1 MLSPIDSFTNK
12 IKTFFQKFWLFFIA
26 FGGVVTYFFINRKKP
41 IDNLADEVKASGDQF
56 ANDVDTVRQNE
67 QRDLAQESQAHKER
81 TEAIKKKY
89 EAEKE
94 KLDEET
100 KDKAEKLFE
109 LHKDDPQALAEELS
123 KVTGFRVIL
132 PED

>member
-1 MLSPIDSFTNK
+1 MLF
-12 IKTFFQKFWLFFIA
+12 LVA
-26 FGGVVTYFFINRKKP
+26 FGGIFYFFINRKKP
-41 IDNLADEVKASGDQF
+41 SDSLADDIKTSGNQF
-56 ANDVDTVRQNE
+56 ANDVEVARQNE
-67 QRDLAQESQAHKER
+67 QRDFAHESQVHKEK

-100 KDKAEKLFE
+100 KDKAEKLFK
-109 LHKDDPQALAEELS
+109 LHKNDPQALAEELS